1 MNKIKI
7 KLKNFFLALKNK
19 IGQVKP
25 LSNGWKGSTIAL
37 AVITIILFT
46 MQGYFLVRP
55 NGMLP
60 FIIGTI
66 IAILV
71 VALAAGIVTLI
82 MHLVKK
88 IPSSFLWVLISS
100 LLLLYIT
107 FIAPIGI
114 AALVVISIIL
124 LFSIL
129 GALLYKFIKG
139 DFRNIKGIKK
149 IAMSFIA
156 MFAVI
161 SMFLGGFWL
170 INDGQVSEEA
180 LTMSKYKNNNL
191 YSSMLENPSKQGS
204 LKVKTLTYGSENNYR
219 KEFNK
224 EDSLISKTVDGS
236 AFVEKWSSLRKKN
249 LGFGPDKMP
258 LNGKVWYPDS
268 QGTFPLVIIVHGNH
282 IMSDYSD
289 DGYEYL
295 GQLLA
300 SKGYI
305 FVSIDENFLNV
316 SPYNDMFL
324 ISPIEKENPARGMVM
339 LEHIKL
345 WEQWSKEEG
354 NPFYKKIDMNNI
366 ALIGHSRGG
375 EAVAIAAAYN
385 KLNVHPDNGNIK
397 FDYNFN
403 IRSIVSIAGT
413 DKQYKP
419 SGKLLPLK
427 NINYLA
433 LQGSHDMDVTSF
445 SGLMQYD
452 RISYTGNEDY
462 FKACI
467 YVYGANHGQFNST
480 WGREDGVGLGNRLFN
495 TKQLMTKEQQ
505 EETAKVIISSFLDA
519 TLKGETEYRKIFRDL
534 GYAMKWLPDN
544 LYINNYFQSNTSL
557 ISNFQEDIDITSTTL
572 SGGKLLG
579 ENFEEWKE
587 EKVKFKHREED
598 YSAVKLA
605 WNNTKNSKIP
615 EYSIVLPDEK
625 PNLSESSLL
634 VFSIADN
641 DTKKGK
647 AFKNSFIDLTIRL
660 EDAKGNKAEL
670 PLSQFSPLL
679 PMVEGKIIKKPFSNF
694 IPNKEPIFQSFE
706 FQLKDF
712 KKANES
718 FDIKQL
724 RKISYIFN
732 KTEKG
737 SILIDDIGIRR

>member
-7 KLKNFFLALKNK
+7 KLNNLFLALKNK
-19 IGQVKP
+19 IGQIKP
-25 LSNGWKGSTIAL
+25 LSNGWKGSAIVLTI
-37 AVITIILFT
+37 ITIILFT

-55 NGMLP
+55 NGMIS

-66 IAILV
+66 ISILV
-71 VALAAGIVTLI
+71 IVLAAGIVTLI
-82 MHLVKK
+82 IHLIKK
-88 IPSSFLWVLISS
+88 IPSPFLWVLISS

-114 AALVVISIIL
+114 AAVVVISTIL

-149 IAMSFIA
+149 IAMNFIA
-156 MFAVI
+156 VFAVI
-161 SMFLGGFWL
+161 STLLGGFWL
-170 INDGQVSEEA
+170 INDGQPSEEV
-180 LTMSKYKNNNL
+180 LTMSKYKDDNS

-204 LKVKTLTYGSENNYR
+204 LKVKALTYGSENNYR

-224 EDSLISKTVDGS
+224 EGSLISKTVDGS

-249 LGFGPDKMP
+249 LGFWPDKMP

-324 ISPIEKENPARGMVM
+324 VSPIEKENPARAMVM
-339 LEHIKL
+339 LEHIRL
-345 WEQWSKEEG
+345 LEQWSKDEG

-385 KLNVHPDNGNIK
+385 KLKAHPDNGNIK

-427 NINYLA
+427 DINYLA

-452 RISYTGNEDY
+452 RVSYTGKGDY

-505 EETAKVIISSFLDA
+505 EKTAKVIISSFLDT

-579 ENFEEWKE
+579 ENFEQWKE
-587 EKVKFKHREED
+587 EKVKFKHSEED

-625 PNLSESSLL
+625 PSLSESSLL
-634 VFSIADN
+634 VFSMADN
-641 DTKKGK
+641 DTKKEK
-647 AFKNSFIDLTIRL
+647 DFKNSFIDLTIRL
-660 EDAKGNKAEL
+660 EDTDGNKAEL
-670 PLSQFSPLL
+670 PLSRFSPLL

-706 FQLKDF
+706 FQFKDF
-712 KKANES
+712 KKVNES
-718 FDIKQL
+718 FDVKQL

-737 SILIDDIGIRR
+737 SILMDDIGIRR